1 MLALCMVACRAKQ
14 PPEVP
19 GAGDTGFFRHD
30 AGFPGPHGGDM
41 LERANTRMTRMKK
54 ELGITDAQE
63 KELKK
68 LRDARSA
75 KMSALAENIWA
86 KREAVMKELSK
97 PDYIVDKARKAHT
110 EMKALSDQ
118 LEDNRFEGLLEA
130 RKILTDKQIKMIS
143 EMRPPRRDGPG
154 APDSML
160 GIGRLPPPSDPE

>member
-1 MLALCMVACRAKQ
+1 
-14 PPEVP
+14 
-19 GAGDTGFFRHD
+19 
-30 AGFPGPHGGDM
+30 
-41 LERANTRMTRMKK
+41 
-54 ELGITDAQE
+54 
-63 KELKK
+63 
-68 LRDARSA
+68 
-75 KMSALAENIWA
+75 
-86 KREAVMKELSK
+86 MKELSK